1 MKRHTLVAAYAAATA
16 NSVVDLFIPPNGGQ
30 IHAWLGR
37 AAGTADL
44 LSQGRETSWS
54 QGELGTRETGV
65 GALPPARI
73 DGGID
78 RAAAGRRTTCWPE
91 LR

>member
-1 MKRHTLVAAYAAATA
+1 M
-16 NSVVDLFIPPNGGQ
+16 PGWGGRQ
-30 IHAWLGR
+30 GR
-37 AAGTADL
+37 QTY
-44 LSQGRETSWS
+44 SQGRETSWS
-54 QGELGTRETGV
+54 PGELGTRETGV
-65 GALPPARI
+65 GALSPARI